1 VSADDFGEK
10 AGAWIG
16 FRLLFCIFKEGAM
29 SGTEIVPGLVGEVK
43 TVVGEEDTARH
54 LGSGNVNVF
63 ATPVMIRLMERAGVA
78 AVDHL
83 LPEGQRTVGVHVDVK
98 HLAATPLGLTVRARA
113 ELLEVE
119 GHKLT
124 FKVEAFDDQEKVG
137 EGTHRRV
144 IIDLEEFKER
154 VEKKGRGGA

>member
-1 VSADDFGEK
+1 
-10 AGAWIG
+10 
-16 FRLLFCIFKEGAM
+16 M

-119 GHKLT
+119 GRKLT

-154 VEKKGRGGA
+154 VEKKGRGEA